1 MFNLKKRKT
10 FEENINYYEL
20 NLKKQKFDKKRKNN
34 ENIDYVKTKKM
45 IKNDSEIGNLFYKQY
60 NRDMLTYL

>member
-34 ENIDYVKTKKM
+34 ENIDYVKTKKI